1 MTIVLPAPMLI
12 TAYECLRNAATEPSA
27 RGGLQGL
34 AVLARKGMAGW
45 IHACTAAAASPRDLP
60 PPALVTATL
69 MPPNVQREVVDVLA
83 AMALT
88 RTTEVWS

>member
-1 MTIVLPAPMLI
+1 MRIALPAPMLI
-12 TAYECLRNAATEPSA
+12 TAYERLRHEAVERSA
-27 RGGLQGL
+27 RGGLQGF

-45 IHACTAAAASPRDLP
+45 IQACTAAAGSPRALP
-60 PPALVTATL
+60 PAALGTATL